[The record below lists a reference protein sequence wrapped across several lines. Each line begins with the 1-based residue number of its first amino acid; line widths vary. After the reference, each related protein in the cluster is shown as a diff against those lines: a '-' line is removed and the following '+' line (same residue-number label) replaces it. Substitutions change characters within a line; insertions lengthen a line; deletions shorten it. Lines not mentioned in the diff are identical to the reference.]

1 MGEGT
6 SQIARASAR
15 VVALGAEA
23 TAARERL
30 DVLVAEL
37 RRRRDELMD
46 WRTQLRR
53 HRRGLTIVLGAVV
66 AMTAAGL
73 AVQIARSRR
82 QAGLAARVAE
92 LTDKAERLGR
102 ALGRVAEDPDRLAPV
117 APPKKRWA
125 AIPAALSVAL
135 PVVRMLL
142 PHVAAAL
149 APPSR
154 RRQPQDAPR

>member
-6 SQIARASAR
+6 SHVAGASAR
-15 VVALGAEA
+15 VRALGAEA

-30 DVLVAEL
+30 DVLVVEL

-46 WRTQLRR
+46 WRTQLRK
-53 HRRGLTIVLGAVV
+53 HRRGLTIVLGGVV
-66 AMTAAGL
+66 ALAGAGL

-102 ALGRVAEDPDRLAPV
+102 ALGRVVEDPDRLAPV
-117 APPKKRWA
+117 ASTKSRWA
-125 AIPAALSVAL
+125 VIPAALSVAL
-135 PVVRMLL
+135 PVVRVVL
-142 PHVAAAL
+142 PHIAAAL

-154 RRQPQDAPR
+154 RRLN

>member
-6 SQIARASAR
+6 SHVVGASAR
-15 VVALGAEA
+15 VGALSAEA

-37 RRRRDELMD
+37 RRRRDDLMD

-53 HRRGLTIVLGAVV
+53 HRRGLSIVLGGVV
-66 AMTAAGL
+66 ALAAAGL
-73 AVQIARSRR
+73 SVQIARSRR
-82 QAGLAARVAE
+82 QAGLAARIAE

-102 ALGRVAEDPDRLAPV
+102 ALGRVVEDPDRLAPV
-117 APPKKRWA
+117 AATKSRWT

-135 PVVRMLL
+135 PVVRVVL
-142 PHVAAAL
+142 PHIAAAL
-149 APPSR
+149 VPPSR
-154 RRQPQDAPR
+154 RR